1 MTSEDIDADVRRF
14 LRQKGNR
21 VNKIPIGVSGLVEG
35 PGRLTQKQVR
45 ERSKRHFRKGQ
56 IAQCNGDSKA

>member
-1 MTSEDIDADVRRF
+1 MTHEDIDADTRRF
-14 LRQKGNR
+14 LRGKGNR
-21 VNKIPIGVSGLVEG
+21 VNKIPIGVSGLVE
-35 PGRLTQKQVR
+35 PVRLTQKQVR

>member
-1 MTSEDIDADVRRF
+1 MTSEDIDADTRRF
-14 LRQKGNR
+14 LRGKGNR
-21 VNKIPIGVSGLVEG
+21 VNKIPIGVSGLVE
-35 PGRLTQKQVR
+35 PVRLTQKQVR